1 MAIAAQDW
9 MLSKIGFLIWK
20 AFFLN
25 HNIVK
30 ICEIELEQFMS
41 QLNKRN
47 KERVEAIIEE
57 LKELRKN
64 YPDKKE

>member
-1 MAIAAQDW
+1 
-9 MLSKIGFLIWK
+9 
-20 AFFLN
+20 
-25 HNIVK
+25 
-30 ICEIELEQFMS
+30 MS